1 LALISNEIRPGR
13 ENLRSDDREPFI
25 IQFDATR
32 DIKGVFYSKN
42 DFTSLYQEL
51 KRKIEQ
57 TLRTTLRD
65 NSNSFNSCF

>member
-1 LALISNEIRPGR
+1 MAKISKEIRPSR
-13 ENLRSDDREPFI
+13 ENLRSDDREPFM

-32 DIKGVFYSKN
+32 DIKGTFYSQN
-42 DFTSLYQEL
+42 DFRNHYQEL

-57 TLRTTLRD
+57 TLRTKLRD